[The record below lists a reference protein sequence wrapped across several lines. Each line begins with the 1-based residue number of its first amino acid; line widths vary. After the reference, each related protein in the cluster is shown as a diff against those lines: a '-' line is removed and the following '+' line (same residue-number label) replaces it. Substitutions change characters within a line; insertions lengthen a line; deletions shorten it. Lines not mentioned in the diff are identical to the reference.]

1 MPNLPFVVAPKRQ
14 TELIEATVNGETC
27 SIEFPVFGAIS
38 SGEEID
44 IADYAYQAVVYRES
58 SRLADALIT
67 AGSEET
73 EAQRIAIRIVSTRM
87 GIPLPLEPAEQR
99 AMLHHAALV
108 AEVQTELTKAH
119 LQLQTRTCT
128 AAIRHRI
135 AGMEAWTDA
144 DTDPLPTPLKAAICD
159 FIDRERNGRQPPKS
173 PEELVE
179 GMVETLGKLAPDPSP
194 SSPPTGPAPT
204 GAANASGLLPPS
216 STPTPSAASRSTTS
230 RKRSR
235 KASAG

>member
-1 MPNLPFVVAPKRQ
+1 VPNLPFVVAPKRQ
-14 TELIEATVNGETC
+14 TEIVSATINGETC
-27 SIEFPVFGAIS
+27 SIEFPVFGAIT

-44 IADYAYQAVVYRES
+44 IADHAYQAIVYRES
-58 SRLADALIT
+58 SRLADALVT

-87 GIPLPLEPAEQR
+87 GIPLPLDANEQR
-99 AMLHHAALV
+99 AMIHHAALI
-108 AEVQTELTKAH
+108 AEIQVELARANM
-119 LQLQTRTCT
+119 QQQTRICT
-128 AAIRHRI
+128 AAIRHRL

-144 DTDPLPTPLKAAICD
+144 DTDPLPTPLKAAICA
-159 FIDRERNGRQPPKS
+159 FIDAERNGRQPPKS

-179 GMVETLGKLAPDPSP
+179 GMVETLGKLATDPSP
-194 SSPPTGPAPT
+194 SSPPTGDPST
-204 GAANASGLLPPS
+204 GDAAASGPLLLS
-216 STPTPSAASRSTTS
+216 SAPNDSASSSSPTS

>member
-14 TELIEATVNGETC
+14 TELVEATVNGETC

-99 AMLHHAALV
+99 AMLRHAALV
-108 AEVQTELTKAH
+108 ADIQTELTKAH
-119 LQLQTRTCT
+119 LQQQTRTCT
-128 AAIRHRI
+128 AAIRHRL

-144 DTDPLPTPLKAAICD
+144 DTDPLPAPLKAAICN
-159 FIDRERNGRQPPKS
+159 FIDAERNGRQPPKS

-216 STPTPSAASRSTTS
+216 SAPTPSASSQPTTS

-235 KASAG
+235 KVSAG

>member
-14 TELIEATVNGETC
+14 TELVEATVNGETC
-27 SIEFPVFGAIS
+27 SIEFPVFGAIT

-44 IADYAYQAVVYRES
+44 IADHAYQAIVYRES
-58 SRLADALIT
+58 SRLADALVT
-67 AGSEET
+67 AGTEET

-87 GIPLPLEPAEQR
+87 GIPLALEPAEQR
-99 AMLHHAALV
+99 HMLHHAALI
-108 AEVQTELTKAH
+108 AEIQIELSRAH
-119 LQLQTRTCT
+119 LQQQTRTCT

-159 FIDRERNGRQPPKS
+159 FIDRERNGRQLPKS

-194 SSPPTGPAPT
+194 SSPPTGDPPT

-216 STPTPSAASRSTTS
+216 SAPTPSAASRSTTS